1 MIAVITADLINSAK
15 YNAAVWM
22 QVLKSSLAAWGSN
35 PEDWEIYRGDEFQL
49 RTHPE
54 VALQMALELKARIKS
69 IKDLDLRIA
78 IGLGDESF
86 KADRVSECNGTAYQR
101 SGRMLDELKL
111 KKKKIGI
118 DTGAAKH
125 NETLNLLLDLASDFI
140 DGWSTVS
147 AEIVAL
153 SLSQPDMTQ
162 AQLAEQL
169 QIKQSAVSQR
179 QKRAR
184 WSLLQ
189 ELLYFYTKRLTEFNK

>member
-1 MIAVITADLINSAK
+1 MIAVLTADLINSAQ
-15 YNAAVWM
+15 YNAVVWM
-22 QVLKSSLAAWGSN
+22 QVLKNALAVWGSN
-35 PEDWEIYRGDEFQL
+35 PKDWEIYRGDECQL
-49 RTHPE
+49 RTHPQE
-54 VALQMALELKARIKS
+54 ALQIAIELKARIKS

-86 KADRVSECNGTAYQR
+86 TADRVSECNGTAYHR

-111 KKKKIGI
+111 KKRKIGI
-118 DTGAAKH
+118 DTGSDKF
-125 NETLNLLLDLASDFI
+125 NETLNLLLDLASDFM

-147 AEIVAL
+147 AEIVTW

-162 AQLAEQL
+162 AQLAKKL
-169 QIKQSAVSQR
+169 RIKQSAVSQR

-189 ELLYFYTKRLTEFNK
+189 ELLYFYNKRLTEINK